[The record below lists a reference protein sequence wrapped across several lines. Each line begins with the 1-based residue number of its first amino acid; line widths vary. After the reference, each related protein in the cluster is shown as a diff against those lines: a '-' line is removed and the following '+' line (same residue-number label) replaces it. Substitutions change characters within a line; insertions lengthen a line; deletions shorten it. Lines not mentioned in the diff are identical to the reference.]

1 MAEDSKRLY
10 SSSHLTDDT
19 AKGSNTEAAKSPETS
34 EKRNEG
40 QDSRKKSGER
50 KIYMM
55 RDWKKKQS
63 SSADSQG
70 LSEIR
75 KAESEKNGRKRT
87 GKSEGAQKV
96 EAVKRDNRI
105 FDDAEM
111 EEFDHDIDDIDQQ
124 AELGAEK
131 SGESEEI
138 RDDAELR
145 GVEEGNSA
153 FSADDSD
160 DTDQSIGRGEGRER
174 KKRALRSSVLRGG
187 LAAQAVFGDSQ
198 GDESAEEHGVKSVN
212 SEDSDDSETIGKA
225 EKPSGNYIPEDS
237 KRQNLTGVTENPVG
251 ASDSDDSAYSE
262 GSSPSRFSSSF
273 GESEDFGRE
282 EVPPDEEEFG
292 REELPPDE
300 DTGAAVGERPSAP
313 FAGSDIPRT
322 PPAIAP
328 KWSSRSSA
336 SSSSGGSGGSSRRKS
351 GSSGKSS
358 KTSKSSRFFRF
369 GKSSK
374 SAGSRS
380 RKAES
385 SAEASAENQETLGTA
400 ETAESSSA
408 VGAGS
413 AHPKKGSHRKRING
427 VQDIQKKRKRN
438 RTLWILAAVLI
449 VIAAGG
455 GYYLYQLQQNKAAA
469 AAAAKSQQ
477 SYKIV
482 STLYQEEV
490 DISGNVTAY
499 DSREPVFKMAG
510 VVENV
515 FVEEGDRVEKGD
527 IIAKLNDAEI
537 QYELAQLDYEIEQS
551 ELKGSL
557 RQLQLNRQ
565 KRELLEYDVEKT
577 KLYAPLSGTVTR
589 LDVEPGDVVS
599 AGNAAARIVDVSALR
614 ATVEVDEYDIN
625 AVEEGQKAV
634 LSFDA
639 LQNDT
644 EVATRV
650 ESIPVEGEV
659 TSEGIAVKYIDIV
672 IDDIPLGVSPSYSF
686 SGMILAGEEK
696 EILTVSENAL
706 TTLPDGSKALMV
718 QQGDGSASPVRVT
731 VKELSSGDM
740 QILSGD
746 VSAGDTVMV
755 QDMENFDGDA
765 PSGVRI
771 PGMGGGPGSRSR

>member
-10 SSSHLTDDT
+10 SSSHLTDT
-19 AKGSNTEAAKSPETS
+19 AKGSSTEEDKSSEAAESPETS

-40 QDSRKKSGER
+40 QDSRKKSGES

-55 RDWKKKQS
+55 RDWKKHQS

-70 LSEIR
+70 PSEIR

-87 GKSEGAQKV
+87 GKSKGAQKV
-96 EAVKRDNRI
+96 EAVKRDSRI

-138 RDDAELR
+138 RDDAELK
-145 GVEEGNSA
+145 GLEEGNSA
-153 FSADDSD
+153 FSADDSGGSV
-160 DTDQSIGRGEGRER
+160 TSIGRGGGRER
-174 KKRALRSSVLRGG
+174 KKRALRSSVLRDG
-187 LAAQAVFGDSQ
+187 LAARSAFGDSQ
-198 GDESAEEHGVKSVN
+198 GVESAEEHGVKSVN

-237 KRQNLTGVTENPVG
+237 KGQNLTGVTENPVG
-251 ASDSDDSAYSE
+251 ASDSDDSTDSE
-262 GSSPSRFSSSF
+262 GSRASRFSSSF
-273 GESEDFGRE
+273 GENED
-282 EVPPDEEEFG
+282 FG

-300 DTGAAVGERPSAP
+300 EESGREEVSPDENTGTDDGERSSVP

-358 KTSKSSRFFRF
+358 QSSRSSWFRKSSRR
-369 GKSSK
+369 
-374 SAGSRS
+374 AGSRS

-385 SAEASAENQETLGTA
+385 CAEASAENQETLGTA

-408 VGAGS
+408 AGTGS

-438 RTLWILAAVLI
+438 RTLWILAAVFI

-469 AAAAKSQQ
+469 AAAAETQQ
-477 SYKIV
+477 SYKVV

-537 QYELAQLDYEIEQS
+537 QYQLAQLDYEIEQS
-551 ELKGSL
+551 ELQGSL

-565 KRELLEYDVEKT
+565 ERELLEYDVEKT

-634 LSFDA
+634 VSFDA

-644 EVATRV
+644 EVSAQV

-659 TSEGIAVKYIDIV
+659 TSEGIAVK
-672 IDDIPLGVSPSYSF
+672 
-686 SGMILAGEEK
+686 
-696 EILTVSENAL
+696 
-706 TTLPDGSKALMV
+706 
-718 QQGDGSASPVRVT
+718 
-731 VKELSSGDM
+731 
-740 QILSGD
+740 
-746 VSAGDTVMV
+746 
-755 QDMENFDGDA
+755 
-765 PSGVRI
+765 
-771 PGMGGGPGSRSR
+771 